1 MMENNDYKKKKH
13 GLKPEIKGDQ
23 RLNLSYDKAELQEA
37 FPNLVSEMGING
49 SESVNKARIPEN
61 RKIKLTESDTEKF
74 SYEESLSNPGVIDFL
89 RRCVSSEDAISI
101 IEYLKS
107 RNELPSDLYE
117 KLLKV
122 ISQEGGLQKLIK
134 DCGGLKEPG
143 YYVDKYYNQ
152 D

>member
-1 MMENNDYKKKKH
+1 MENNDYKKKKH

-89 RRCVSSEDAISI
+89 RRCVSSKDAISI
-101 IEYLKS
+101 LKYLKS
-107 RNELPSDLYE
+107 RNELSRDLYE
-117 KLLKV
+117 KLLKI
-122 ISQEGGLQKLIK
+122 ISQEGGLQKLIQ
-134 DCGGLKEPG
+134 DCGGLKKPG
-143 YYVDKYYNQ
+143 YYVDKYYYQ
-152 D
+152 E